1 MIKREFIENN
11 LLKVL
16 NYLPQEICK
25 SNHIYYLSIWK
36 TSENLWCI
44 TYETTDNYSLFYVQ
58 GFNDLIDGI
67 IYIIKSIDTVIPD
80 FANNLINI

>member
-25 SNHIYYLSIWK
+25 GNHIYYLSIWK

-44 TYETTDNYSLFYVQ
+44 TYETTDDYSLFYVQ

-67 IYIIKSIDTVIPD
+67 IYIIKSIDTIIPD
-80 FANNLINI
+80 FINNLIDI